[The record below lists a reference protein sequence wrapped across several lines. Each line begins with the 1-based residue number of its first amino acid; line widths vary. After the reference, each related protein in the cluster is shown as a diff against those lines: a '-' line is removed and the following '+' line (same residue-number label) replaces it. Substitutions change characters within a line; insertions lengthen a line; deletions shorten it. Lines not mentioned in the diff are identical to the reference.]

1 MADARSVDLKPGA
14 ASPATSARIDSPK
27 QSSSKVT
34 PQSGRRRPGVVAC
47 RGLWFMD
54 QVCGV
59 TAGGAGRITAA
70 NARFHVAGRQAGR
83 ILAPMAL
90 TDLEPSVVDNL
101 NQRLL
106 SHGVRPTA
114 QRLRIASLLLG
125 RPQHLS
131 AEQVLEGLRNQ
142 GLRVSKATIYNT
154 LNLFAASGLIRQ
166 LSVGNDRCWF
176 DSNTDAHYH
185 FHDLDTG
192 ALMDVSLRDVEFQRL
207 PEPPAGMQVDGIELI
222 IRLRR
227 KSAA

>member
-1 MADARSVDLKPGA
+1 M
-14 ASPATSARIDSPK
+14 TE
-27 QSSSKVT
+27 
-34 PQSGRRRPGVVAC
+34 
-47 RGLWFMD
+47 
-54 QVCGV
+54 
-59 TAGGAGRITAA
+59 
-70 NARFHVAGRQAGR
+70 
-83 ILAPMAL
+83 
-90 TDLEPSVVDNL
+90 LEPAIAEKL
-101 NQRLL
+101 NQRLA

-125 RPQHLS
+125 KPQHLS
-131 AEQVLEGLRNQ
+131 AEQVLDGLRTQ
-142 GLRVSKATIYNT
+142 GMRVSKATIYNT

-176 DSNTDAHYH
+176 DSNTESHYH

-207 PEPPAGMQVDGIELI
+207 PEPPAGMQVDGIDLV

>member
-1 MADARSVDLKPGA
+1 M
-14 ASPATSARIDSPK
+14 TE
-27 QSSSKVT
+27 
-34 PQSGRRRPGVVAC
+34 
-47 RGLWFMD
+47 
-54 QVCGV
+54 
-59 TAGGAGRITAA
+59 
-70 NARFHVAGRQAGR
+70 
-83 ILAPMAL
+83 
-90 TDLEPSVVDNL
+90 LEPAFAEKL

-106 SHGVRPTA
+106 SYGVRPTA

-125 RPQHLS
+125 KPQHLS
-131 AEQVLEGLRNQ
+131 AEQVLSGLRGQ
-142 GLRVSKATIYNT
+142 GMRVSKATIYNT

-192 ALMDVSLRDVEFQRL
+192 ALMDVSLHDVEFQKL
-207 PEPPAGMQVDGIELI
+207 PEPPPGMQVDGIELV

>member
-1 MADARSVDLKPGA
+1 LYAVDARLPSFKTAVFEPFRIAGHG
-14 ASPATSARIDSPK
+14 PA
-27 QSSSKVT
+27 
-34 PQSGRRRPGVVAC
+34 
-47 RGLWFMD
+47 
-54 QVCGV
+54 
-59 TAGGAGRITAA
+59 
-70 NARFHVAGRQAGR
+70 R
-83 ILAPMAL
+83 ILAPMPM
-90 TDLEPSVVDNL
+90 TDLDPALLQSL
-101 NQRLL
+101 NKRLL
-106 SHGVRPTA
+106 GHGVRPTA

-131 AEQVLEGLRNQ
+131 ADQVLAGLRGE

-207 PEPPAGMQVDGIELI
+207 PEPPPGMQVDGIELI

-227 KSAA
+227 KVA

>member
-1 MADARSVDLKPGA
+1 MRFRVAR
-14 ASPATSARIDSPK
+14 
-27 QSSSKVT
+27 
-34 PQSGRRRPGVVAC
+34 
-47 RGLWFMD
+47 
-54 QVCGV
+54 
-59 TAGGAGRITAA
+59 RITA
-70 NARFHVAGRQAGR
+70 R
-83 ILAPMAL
+83 ILAPMSL
-90 TDLEPSVVDNL
+90 TDLEAGVVENL

-106 SHGVRPTA
+106 GHGVRPTA

-131 AEQVLEGLRNQ
+131 AEQVLAGLRTQ
-142 GLRVSKATIYNT
+142 GMRVSKATIYNT

-166 LSVGNDRCWF
+166 LSVGSDRCWF

-192 ALMDVSLRDVEFQRL
+192 ALMDVSLRDVEFHKL
-207 PEPPAGMQVDGIELI
+207 PEPPAGMQVDGIDLV

>member
-1 MADARSVDLKPGA
+1 MTDL
-14 ASPATSARIDSPK
+14 D
-27 QSSSKVT
+27 
-34 PQSGRRRPGVVAC
+34 PGVV
-47 RGLWFMD
+47 
-54 QVCGV
+54 
-59 TAGGAGRITAA
+59 
-70 NARFHVAGRQAGR
+70 
-83 ILAPMAL
+83 
-90 TDLEPSVVDNL
+90 ENL
-101 NQRLL
+101 NQRLARA
-106 SHGVRPTA
+106 GVRPTA

-131 AEQVLEGLRNQ
+131 ADQVLAGLRSQ

-192 ALMDVSLRDVEFQRL
+192 ALLDVALR
-207 PEPPAGMQVDGIELI
+207 EPPPGMQVDGIDLV

-227 KSAA
+227 KSDAQA